1 MFELQFFLIGI
12 IQGVTEFLP
21 ISSSGHLVLF
31 AQLTN
36 WEDQGLFTDISVHF
50 GTLFA
55 VLLYLRKDINY
66 FLTNIFQFK
75 LFEDQIIF
83 KIILATLPAIIL
95 GYFIYDYVSLYFRS
109 IQLIAISSIVFA
121 IILFFADRVKME
133 SKSWNKITYIEALV
147 VGLFQVLAFIPGAS
161 RAGLTITGA
170 RLLGYDRLNAARFS
184 MILSIPI
191 ILASMTLS
199 LINIFNEEYV
209 AVNLYQS
216 FSASLVAF
224 ITAILSIIFLMRFI
238 KKANFN
244 FFIISRPGPAQFL
257 QNFTISK
264 FSKFSKFLKFS

>member
-36 WEDQGLFTDISVHF
+36 WEDQGLFTDIAVHF

-55 VLLYLRKDINY
+55 VVLYLRKDIYY

-109 IQLIAISSIVFA
+109 IQLIALSSIVFA
-121 IILFFADRVKME
+121 IILFFADRVRME
-133 SKSWNKITYIEALV
+133 SKSWNKITYTEALV

-161 RAGLTITGA
+161 RAGVTITGA
-170 RLLGYDRLNAARFS
+170 RLLGYDRLNSARFS
-184 MILSIPI
+184 MLLSIPI

-199 LINIFNEEYV
+199 LIKIFNDEYV
-209 AVNLYQS
+209 AANLYQS
-216 FSASLVAF
+216 FSAALVAF
-224 ITAILSIIFLMRFI
+224 ITAFLSIIFLMRFI
-238 KKANFN
+238 KKTNFN
-244 FFIISRPGPAQFL
+244 IFIIYRILLGIIL
-257 QNFTISK
+257 LVIYV
-264 FSKFSKFLKFS
+264 

>member
-1 MFELQFFLIGI
+1 MFELQYFLIGI

-36 WEDQGLFTDISVHF
+36 WEDQGLFTDIAVHF

-55 VLLYLRKDINY
+55 VIIYLRKDIYY
-66 FLTNIFQFK
+66 FFTNIFQFK
-75 LFEDQIIF
+75 IFEDQIIF

-109 IQLIAISSIVFA
+109 IQLIALSSIVFA
-121 IILFFADRVKME
+121 IILFFADRVKMK
-133 SKSWNKITYIEALV
+133 SKSWNKITYLEALV

-161 RAGLTITGA
+161 RAGVTITGA
-170 RLLGYDRLNAARFS
+170 RLLGYDRVNAARFS

-199 LINIFNEEYV
+199 LINILNEEYFV
-209 AVNLYQS
+209 VNLYQS
-216 FSASLVAF
+216 FFASLVAF
-224 ITAILSIIFLMRFI
+224 ITALLSIMFLMRFI

-244 FFIISRPGPAQFL
+244 IFIIYRIVLGIIL
-257 QNFTISK
+257 LVIYV
-264 FSKFSKFLKFS
+264 

>member
-31 AQLTN
+31 AKLTN
-36 WEDQGLFTDISVHF
+36 WEDQGLFTDIAVHF

-55 VLLYLRKDINY
+55 VVIYLRKDIYY
-66 FLTNIFQFK
+66 FFTNIFQFK

-109 IQLIAISSIVFA
+109 IQLIAVSSIVFA

-133 SKSWNKITYIEALV
+133 SKSWNKITYLESLI
-147 VGLFQVLAFIPGAS
+147 VGFFQVLAFVPGAS
-161 RAGLTITGA
+161 RAGVTITGA
-170 RLLGYDRLNAARFS
+170 RVLGYDRLNAARFS

-199 LINIFNEEYV
+199 FINIFNEKYV
-209 AVNLYQS
+209 VVNLYQS
-216 FSASLVAF
+216 FYAAVVAF
-224 ITAILSIIFLMRFI
+224 ITALLSIIFLMRFI
-238 KKANFN
+238 RKANFN
-244 FFIISRPGPAQFL
+244 IFIIYRIILGIIL
-257 QNFTISK
+257 LIIYV
-264 FSKFSKFLKFS
+264 

>member
-1 MFELQFFLIGI
+1 MFELQYFLIGI

-36 WEDQGLFTDISVHF
+36 WEDQGLFTDIAVHF

-55 VLLYLRKDINY
+55 VIIYLRKDIYY
-66 FLTNIFQFK
+66 FFTNIFQFK
-75 LFEDQIIF
+75 IFEDQIIF

-109 IQLIAISSIVFA
+109 IQLIALSSIVFA

-133 SKSWNKITYIEALV
+133 SKGWNRVTYIEALI

-161 RAGLTITGA
+161 RAGVTITGA
-170 RLLGYDRLNAARFS
+170 RLLGYDRVNAARFS

-199 LINIFNEEYV
+199 LINILNEEYV

-216 FSASLVAF
+216 FFASLVAF
-224 ITAILSIIFLMRFI
+224 ITALLSIIFLMRFI

-244 FFIISRPGPAQFL
+244 IFIIYRVVLGIIL
-257 QNFTISK
+257 LVIYV
-264 FSKFSKFLKFS
+264 

>member
-31 AQLTN
+31 AKLTN

-55 VLLYLRKDINY
+55 VVMYLRKDIYY

-109 IQLIAISSIVFA
+109 IQLIALSSIVFA

-133 SKSWNKITYIEALV
+133 SKSWNKITYIEAVV

-161 RAGLTITGA
+161 RAGVTITGA

-199 LINIFNEEYV
+199 LINIFKEQYV
-209 AVNLYQS
+209 AVNFYQS

-224 ITAILSIIFLMRFI
+224 ITALLSIIFLMRFI

-244 FFIISRPGPAQFL
+244 IFIIYRILLGIIL
-257 QNFTISK
+257 LVIYV
-264 FSKFSKFLKFS
+264 

>member
-1 MFELQFFLIGI
+1 MFELQYFLIGI

-36 WEDQGLFTDISVHF
+36 WEDQGLFTDIAVHF

-55 VLLYLRKDINY
+55 VIIYLRKDIYY
-66 FLTNIFQFK
+66 FFTNIFQFK
-75 LFEDQIIF
+75 IFEDQIIF

-109 IQLIAISSIVFA
+109 IQLIALSSIVFA

-133 SKSWNKITYIEALV
+133 SKGWNRVTYTEALI

-161 RAGLTITGA
+161 RAGVTVTGA
-170 RLLGYDRLNAARFS
+170 RLLGYDRVNAARFS

-199 LINIFNEEYV
+199 LINILNEEYV

-216 FSASLVAF
+216 FFASLVAF
-224 ITAILSIIFLMRFI
+224 ITALLSIIFLMRFI

-244 FFIISRPGPAQFL
+244 IFIIYRIVLGIIL
-257 QNFTISK
+257 LVIYV
-264 FSKFSKFLKFS
+264 

>member
-1 MFELQFFLIGI
+1 MFELQYFLIGI

-36 WEDQGLFTDISVHF
+36 WEDQGLFTDIAVHF

-55 VLLYLRKDINY
+55 VIIYLRKDIYY
-66 FLTNIFQFK
+66 FFTNIFQFK
-75 LFEDQIIF
+75 IFEDQIIF

-109 IQLIAISSIVFA
+109 IQLIALSSIVFA

-133 SKSWNKITYIEALV
+133 SKGWNRVTYTEALI

-161 RAGLTITGA
+161 RAGVTITGA
-170 RLLGYDRLNAARFS
+170 RLLGYDRVNAARFS

-199 LINIFNEEYV
+199 LINILNEEYV

-216 FSASLVAF
+216 FFASLVAF
-224 ITAILSIIFLMRFI
+224 ITALLSIIFLMRFI

-244 FFIISRPGPAQFL
+244 IFIIYRIVLGIIL
-257 QNFTISK
+257 LVIYV
-264 FSKFSKFLKFS
+264 

>member
-1 MFELQFFLIGI
+1 MFELQYFLIGI

-31 AQLTN
+31 AQLNN
-36 WEDQGLFTDISVHF
+36 WEDQGLFTDIAVHF

-55 VLLYLRKDINY
+55 VMIYLRKDIYY
-66 FLTNIFQFK
+66 FFTNIFQFK
-75 LFEDQIIF
+75 ILEDQIIF

-95 GYFIYDYVSLYFRS
+95 GFFIYDYVSLYFRS
-109 IQLIAISSIVFA
+109 IQLIAVSSIVFA

-133 SKSWNKITYIEALV
+133 SKSWNKITYLESLI
-147 VGLFQVLAFIPGAS
+147 VGFFQVLAFVPGAS
-161 RAGLTITGA
+161 RAGVTITGA
-170 RLLGYDRLNAARFS
+170 RLLGYDRLNAVRFS

-199 LINIFNEEYV
+199 FINIFNEKYV

-216 FSASLVAF
+216 FYAAVVAF
-224 ITAILSIIFLMRFI
+224 ITALLSIIFLMRFI

-244 FFIISRPGPAQFL
+244 IFIIYRIVLGIIL
-257 QNFTISK
+257 LVIYV
-264 FSKFSKFLKFS
+264 

>member
-1 MFELQFFLIGI
+1 MFELQYILIGI
-12 IQGVTEFLP
+12 IQGITEFLP

-36 WEDQGLFTDISVHF
+36 WEDQGLFTDIAVHF

-55 VLLYLRKDINY
+55 VMIYLRKDIYY
-66 FLTNIFQFK
+66 FLNNIFQFK

-95 GYFIYDYVSLYFRS
+95 GYFIYDYVSFYFRS
-109 IQLIAISSIVFA
+109 IQLIALSSIVFA
-121 IILFFADRVKME
+121 IILFFADRVRME

-161 RAGLTITGA
+161 RSGVTITGA

-184 MILSIPI
+184 MLLSIPI

-199 LINIFNEEYV
+199 LINIFNEGYV

-216 FSASLVAF
+216 FSAALVAF
-224 ITAILSIIFLMRFI
+224 ITALLSIIFLMKFI
-238 KKANFN
+238 KNAHFN
-244 FFIISRPGPAQFL
+244 IFIIYRIFL
-257 QNFTISK
+257 GII
-264 FSKFSKFLKFS
+264 LLVVYV

>member
-1 MFELQFFLIGI
+1 MFELQYFLIGI

-36 WEDQGLFTDISVHF
+36 WEDQGLFTDIAVHF

-55 VLLYLRKDINY
+55 VIIYLRKDIYY
-66 FLTNIFQFK
+66 FFTNIFQFK
-75 LFEDQIIF
+75 IFEDQIIF

-109 IQLIAISSIVFA
+109 IQLIALSSIVFA
-121 IILFFADRVKME
+121 IILFFADRVRME
-133 SKSWNKITYIEALV
+133 SKSWNKITYIEAIV

-161 RAGLTITGA
+161 RAGVTITGA
-170 RLLGYDRLNAARFS
+170 RLLGYDRVNAARFS

-199 LINIFNEEYV
+199 LINVLNEEYV

-216 FSASLVAF
+216 FFASLVAF
-224 ITAILSIIFLMRFI
+224 ITALLSIIFLMRFI

-244 FFIISRPGPAQFL
+244 IFIIYRIVLGIIL
-257 QNFTISK
+257 LVIYV
-264 FSKFSKFLKFS
+264 

>member
-1 MFELQFFLIGI
+1 MFELQFFLIGV

-36 WEDQGLFTDISVHF
+36 WEDQGLFTDIAVHF

-55 VLLYLRKDINY
+55 VLIYLRKDIYY

-109 IQLIAISSIVFA
+109 IQLIAVSSIVFA
-121 IILFFADRVKME
+121 IILFFADRVKMK
-133 SKSWNKITYIEALV
+133 SKSWNKITYLESLI
-147 VGLFQVLAFIPGAS
+147 VGFFQVLAFVPGAS
-161 RAGLTITGA
+161 RAGVTITGA

-199 LINIFNEEYV
+199 FINIFNEKYV

-216 FSASLVAF
+216 FYAAVVAF
-224 ITAILSIIFLMRFI
+224 ITALLSIIFLMRFI
-238 KKANFN
+238 RKANFN
-244 FFIISRPGPAQFL
+244 IFIIYRIILGIIL
-257 QNFTISK
+257 LIIYV
-264 FSKFSKFLKFS
+264 

>member
-1 MFELQFFLIGI
+1 MFELQYFLIGI

-36 WEDQGLFTDISVHF
+36 WEDQGLFTDIAVHF

-55 VLLYLRKDINY
+55 VIIYLRKDIYY
-66 FLTNIFQFK
+66 FFTNIFQFK
-75 LFEDQIIF
+75 IFEDQIIF

-109 IQLIAISSIVFA
+109 IQLIALSSIVFA

-133 SKSWNKITYIEALV
+133 SKGWNRVTYIEALI

-161 RAGLTITGA
+161 RAGVTVTGA
-170 RLLGYDRLNAARFS
+170 RLLGYDRVNAARFS

-199 LINIFNEEYV
+199 LINILNEEYV

-216 FSASLVAF
+216 FFASLVAF
-224 ITAILSIIFLMRFI
+224 ITALLSIIFLMRFI

-244 FFIISRPGPAQFL
+244 IFIIYRIVLGIIL
-257 QNFTISK
+257 LVIYV
-264 FSKFSKFLKFS
+264 

>member
-1 MFELQFFLIGI
+1 MFELQYFLIGI
-12 IQGVTEFLP
+12 IQGITEFLP
-21 ISSSGHLVLF
+21 VSSSGHLVLF

-36 WEDQGLFTDISVHF
+36 WEDQGLFTDIAVHF

-55 VLLYLRKDINY
+55 VLIYLRKDIYY

-75 LFEDQIIF
+75 IFEDQIIL
-83 KIILATLPAIIL
+83 KVILAALPAIIL

-109 IQLIAISSIVFA
+109 IQIIALSSIVFA
-121 IILFFADRVKME
+121 ILLFFADRVEME
-133 SKSWNKITYIEALV
+133 SKSWNNITYIEALV

-161 RAGLTITGA
+161 RAGVTITGA

-199 LINIFNEEYV
+199 LINIFNDEYV
-209 AVNLYQS
+209 AVNLFQS
-216 FSASLVAF
+216 FFAFLVAF
-224 ITAILSIIFLMRFI
+224 ITALLSIIFLMRFI

-244 FFIISRPGPAQFL
+244 IFIIYRIILGIIL
-257 QNFTISK
+257 
-264 FSKFSKFLKFS
+264 LVVYV

>member
-1 MFELQFFLIGI
+1 MFELQFFLIGV

-31 AQLTN
+31 AQLTD
-36 WEDQGLFTDISVHF
+36 WEDQGLFTDIAVHF

-55 VLLYLRKDINY
+55 VVIYLRKDIY
-66 FLTNIFQFK
+66 FFFTNIFQFK

-109 IQLIAISSIVFA
+109 IQLIALSSIIFA

-133 SKSWNKITYIEALV
+133 SKNWNKITYVEALV

-161 RAGLTITGA
+161 RAGVTITGA
-170 RLLGYDRLNAARFS
+170 RLLGYDRLNATRFS
-184 MILSIPI
+184 MLLSIPI

-199 LINIFNEEYV
+199 FINIFNNEYI

-216 FSASLVAF
+216 FSAALVAF
-224 ITAILSIIFLMRFI
+224 ITALLSIIFLMKFI
-238 KKANFN
+238 KNANFN
-244 FFIISRPGPAQFL
+244 IFIIYRIVLGIIL
-257 QNFTISK
+257 LVIYV
-264 FSKFSKFLKFS
+264 

>member
-36 WEDQGLFTDISVHF
+36 WEDQGLFTDIAVHF

-55 VLLYLRKDINY
+55 VVIYLRKDIYY

-83 KIILATLPAIIL
+83 KIIIATLPAIIL

-109 IQLIAISSIVFA
+109 IQLIALSSIVFS

-161 RAGLTITGA
+161 RAGVTITGA
-170 RLLGYDRLNAARFS
+170 RLLGYDRLNAVRFS
-184 MILSIPI
+184 MLLSIPI

-199 LINIFNEEYV
+199 FINILKEDYV

-216 FSASLVAF
+216 FSAALVAL
-224 ITAILSIIFLMRFI
+224 ITALLSIIFLMRFI

-244 FFIISRPGPAQFL
+244 IFIIYRIILGIVL
-257 QNFTISK
+257 LIVYV
-264 FSKFSKFLKFS
+264 

>member
-36 WEDQGLFTDISVHF
+36 WEDQGLFTDIAVHF

-55 VLLYLRKDINY
+55 VMIYLRKDIYY
-66 FLTNIFQFK
+66 FLTNIFQLKIFD
-75 LFEDQIIF
+75 DQIIF

-109 IQLIAISSIVFA
+109 IQLIASSSIVFA
-121 IILFFADRVKME
+121 IILFFADRVKIE
-133 SKSWNKITYIEALV
+133 SKSWNKITYIEALT

-161 RAGLTITGA
+161 RAGVTITGA

-191 ILASMTLS
+191 IFASMTLS

-209 AVNLYQS
+209 PVNLHQS
-216 FSASLVAF
+216 LSAALVAF
-224 ITAILSIIFLMRFI
+224 ITALLSIIFLMRFI

-244 FFIISRPGPAQFL
+244 IFIIYRIVLGIVL
-257 QNFTISK
+257 LVIYV
-264 FSKFSKFLKFS
+264 